1 VRRSKLAQF
10 VVVVLVAATV
20 SAYVAYRVGVSRG
33 ARSAAETSP
42 LAPAAEPWE
51 EPVGCV
57 DFRDAGKY
65 VGRDACVTGR
75 VLRVATSRAG
85 HTFLDFCP
93 DYRTCPF
100 FSVVFASDR
109 EKFGDLGVLR
119 GRQVEIRGFIQT
131 YEGRAEIILNDP
143 KQVRLAE

>member
-1 VRRSKLAQF
+1 MGRRRLAQLGL
-10 VVVVLVAATV
+10 VVLAAATI
-20 SAYVAYRVGVSRG
+20 SAYVAYRVGLSRG
-33 ARSAAETSP
+33 ARSVSEIGSGSP
-42 LAPAAEPWE
+42 LAGASDEPA
-51 EPVGCV
+51 GCV

-65 VGRDACVTGR
+65 VGLDACVTGR

-85 HTFLDFCP
+85 HTFLDFCA

-109 EKFGDLGVLR
+109 DKFGDLGTLR
-119 GRQVEIRGFIQT
+119 GRQVEIRGLIQT
-131 YEGRAEIILNDP
+131 YQGRAEIILNDP